1 MSMLPLSPTLLLNL
15 AQLERGFRRIL
26 GHIHALFNLAIR
38 ALKSGN
44 PERYRAALVALREMN
59 FYIKLAISTITSHIP
74 RMYVPFAPDCI
85 SSENQV

>member
-1 MSMLPLSPTLLLNL
+1 MSMLPLPPTLLLNL

-38 ALKSGN
+38 ALKSGH
-44 PERYRAALVALREMN
+44 PERYRAALVSLREMN

-74 RMYVPFAPDCI
+74 RMYVPFAPEYT
-85 SSENQV
+85 SGEEH

>member
-1 MSMLPLSPTLLLNL
+1 MSMLPLPPTLLLNL

-26 GHIHALFNLAIR
+26 EHIYALFNMTIR
-38 ALKSGN
+38 ALKSGH

-74 RMYVPFAPDCI
+74 RMYVPFAPEYT
-85 SSENQV
+85 SGEEH